1 MNLSK
6 AATASRSP
14 VSSRTTS
21 LHPAPKRPHPSSSSS
36 SSDSTSNA
44 LGLST
49 SATAKGESA
58 FWQQTPG
65 FEQIW
70 HGKSTAGGSKQE
82 AQPFAGLDL
91 NLHSKMLEPYRVK
104 LKSLSRHDEY
114 QVRSGSALEMA
125 CGSSRRPFRGRPVLQ
140 IIYVEEGPILSQA
153 ERNVRK
159 KVTSQRVTSK

>member
-1 MNLSK
+1 MNLAK
-6 AATASRSP
+6 AAAASRSP
-14 VSSRTTS
+14 VSSSTPS

-49 SATAKGESA
+49 SSTAKGESA

-70 HGKSTAGGSKQE
+70 HGKSSTNAGDSKQD

-91 NLHSKMLEPYRVK
+91 HLHSKMLEPYRVK

-114 QVRSGSALEMA
+114 QVRVGSGF
-125 CGSSRRPFRGRPVLQ
+125 GV
-140 IIYVEEGPILSQA
+140 
-153 ERNVRK
+153 
-159 KVTSQRVTSK
+159 